1 MMNSAAVSAK
11 QMPPAARGQA
21 LQPNELDLR
30 RIVRLLEKRA
40 RYRYV
45 MPLVDTCENGYRIQS
60 PCCSRNIDADG
71 GIIDIAMLEYDAQL
85 DVWKLYRK
93 DHALDRWQFHVLAQR
108 LGEVMDC
115 LAQDTARAFWQ

>member
-1 MMNSAAVSAK
+1 MMNSAAVRVK
-11 QMPPAARGQA
+11 QMPPAASGQA

-45 MPLVDTCENGYRIQS
+45 MPVVDTCENGYRIQS
-60 PCCSRNIDADG
+60 PCCSRNIDAAG
-71 GIIDIAMLEYDAQL
+71 GIIDIAWLEYDALL

-93 DHALDRWQFHVLAQR
+93 DHMVGSWQFHVLAQR

-115 LAQDTARAFWQ
+115 LSRDPARVFWQ

>member
-1 MMNSAAVSAK
+1 MMSAAAVRAK
-11 QMPPAARGQA
+11 QMPPAVRGQA

-45 MPLVDTCENGYRIQS
+45 MPLVDTCENGYHIQS
-60 PCCSRNIDADG
+60 PCCSRNIDAAG
-71 GIIDIAMLEYDAQL
+71 GIIDIAMLEYDAL
-85 DVWKLYRK
+85 LAVWKLYRK
-93 DHALDRWQFHVLAQR
+93 DHALGRWQFHVLAQR
-108 LGEVMDC
+108 LGDVMDC